1 MSLSHTHTTI
11 PALHRSVRSYAC
23 LCLLS
28 VSRCCNL
35 KAKDRRWSPRRRK
48 RLNQASYL
56 QHRLR
61 RRQKELAVSQLQ
73 LDVDQLELRGKA
85 WTRIVKAA
93 LLERVVASIFVM
105 LVLKHIFNDAYGG
118 MINLAFP
125 PSMFVF
131 YVLGGT
137 MKSFV
142 TWLLI
147 CWEKMYLI
155 ENQRL
160 QQSPTDWGEPLIH
173 IELHQQMSYLTL
185 NWYYHH
191 TKSSLCAVRLRH
203 FALPAA

>member
-1 MSLSHTHTTI
+1 M
-11 PALHRSVRSYAC
+11 
-23 LCLLS
+23 
-28 VSRCCNL
+28 
-35 KAKDRRWSPRRRK
+35 
-48 RLNQASYL
+48 
-56 QHRLR
+56 
-61 RRQKELAVSQLQ
+61 SQLQ

-105 LVLKHIFNDAYGG
+105 LVLGFHIIYIFNDAYGG

-147 CWEKMYLI
+147 C
-155 ENQRL
+155 
-160 QQSPTDWGEPLIH
+160 
-173 IELHQQMSYLTL
+173 
-185 NWYYHH
+185 
-191 TKSSLCAVRLRH
+191 
-203 FALPAA
+203 